1 MNSEKNQPCFR
12 KIVAIGDSIT
22 YGLCASAPENRW
34 VNLLAAM
41 VEKWMGS
48 PVQLCNRGIS
58 ANILCVDTPAYA
70 YASKP
75 TGLERLRKDVIE
87 EAPDLLLIAYGLND
101 SRGGTSPAVFHRD
114 YQKMLDMIRAE
125 IDPVIVALDL
135 FCMEASFYKECENWN
150 YSDYDVA
157 EEFNLIIRQLAQKNG
172 LIFADVYSAMYGIDA
187 AVSGDRCHPNDFG
200 HQIIANTVFEAILRG
215 CPEHRR

>member
-1 MNSEKNQPCFR
+1 MNSENHQSVFH

-22 YGLCASAPENRW
+22 YGMCASRPENQW

-41 VEKWMGS
+41 LEKWLGS

-58 ANILCVDTPAYA
+58 GNILCVDTPAYA
-70 YASKP
+70 FASKP
-75 TGLERLRKDVIE
+75 TGLERLHRDIIQ

-101 SRGGTSPAVFHRD
+101 SRGGTSPAVFRRD
-114 YQKMLDMIRAE
+114 YQNMLDTIRAQ

-135 FCMEASFYKECENWN
+135 FCMHESFYKDCENWN

-157 EEFNLIIRQLAQKNG
+157 EEFNLIIRQLARKNG
-172 LIFADVYSAMYGIDA
+172 LIFADVYSAMYGIPA
-187 AVSGDRCHPNDFG
+187 AVSEDHCHPNDLG
-200 HQIIANTVFEAILRG
+200 HRIIANTVFEAILRG
-215 CPEHRR
+215 